1 MRTVFVT
8 KDRQTETERYR
19 QTYGER
25 ERDRDRERDTHTHRD
40 RERQREKE
48 REQGSGVGRSVMG
61 RWLAWGGGGGDRI
74 TSFSRCVAL
83 NPRHIK
89 TASSVSRSAHNPVHR
104 LSCTSD
110 IHAGC
115 GEKEAREKRE
125 SHRRCSLPSR
135 NCHDRKHPRKASEVF
150 FTFPLSSSLLY
161 LNCLSVAKSCC
172 QAKHPSAPKNV
183 WEKKK
188 KKETKRK

>member
-1 MRTVFVT
+1 M
-8 KDRQTETERYR
+8 
-19 QTYGER
+19 
-25 ERDRDRERDTHTHRD
+25 
-40 RERQREKE
+40 
-48 REQGSGVGRSVMG
+48 
-61 RWLAWGGGGGDRI
+61 GGGGGRGDRI

-115 GEKEAREKRE
+115 GEEEARGKRE

-135 NCHDRKHPRKASEVF
+135 NYHDRKHPRKASKVF
-150 FTFPLSSSLLY
+150 FTFPLSSSSLY
-161 LNCLSVAKSCC
+161 RSCLSVAKSCC
-172 QAKHPSAPKNV
+172 QAKQLSAPKSV
-183 WEKKK
+183 WRKKKGGGGGERKEREKKK
-188 KKETKRK
+188 KHISFLTFCNFFLFSLLLLFFLFFFFFFFNLFFSRTFVVRLESLFASKGLYS

>member
-1 MRTVFVT
+1 M
-8 KDRQTETERYR
+8 
-19 QTYGER
+19 
-25 ERDRDRERDTHTHRD
+25 
-40 RERQREKE
+40 
-48 REQGSGVGRSVMG
+48 
-61 RWLAWGGGGGDRI
+61 GGGGDRI

-115 GEKEAREKRE
+115 GEKEARGKRE

-188 KKETKRK
+188 KKETKRKEMGKKKKHISFLTFCNFFLFSLFFSLLFFFSFFNLFFSRTFVVRLVSLFPSKGL